1 MSSEGG
7 VTKGWLLKPW
17 LANKINGQLW
27 GSSATF
33 SCLHFYLLAFFL
45 CLWLFSEAAAAHMSQ
60 RLFLSWWVQGETGSS
75 AEINEASWVLETF
88 CAHYIGVLPRLEHF
102 TLQSNS
108 EVAPVNK
115 QGTATNAAEYLKAL
129 QVATSSLMRP
139 PCRLGEDE
147 WSFAAMSTKRFQPSC
162 HLCFS
167 HFQWKSALECSYK
180 KIVGINWIY

>member
-1 MSSEGG
+1 MAS
-7 VTKGWLLKPW
+7 
-17 LANKINGQLW
+17 
-27 GSSATF
+27 F
-33 SCLHFYLLAFFL
+33 
-45 CLWLFSEAAAAHMSQ
+45 EAQAL
-60 RLFLSWWVQGETGSS
+60 LFLFTLLSTCFFYVSDSSLKLQQHIWANVYFWVDGFREKTGSS
-75 AEINEASWVLETF
+75 AEINKASWVLETF

-139 PCRLGEDE
+139 SCRLGEDE
-147 WSFAAMSTKRFQPSC
+147 WSFAVMSTKRFQPSC